1 MAIATYKKLESLSNF
16 FYNDGLEKAGVRD
29 LTGAIESL
37 QQSLRMNKNNIDA
50 RNLLGLVYYEM
61 GEVVAALSE
70 WVISKNFRPEDN
82 IADDYMDMVR
92 NSPAKLEDINQT
104 IKKFNIAYNYCRQDS
119 LDLAVIQL
127 KKVLSLNSGFIKA
140 HLLLA
145 LLYLKEADN
154 MLLPGDGGKLVSD
167 AASSGNN
174 ETIRYNSGNEMIIQ
188 PRKQSVLTKSG
199 SIWGIVLGIVLGI
212 AVSCFLILPQRIKNI
227 TNNNNRTITGISEVS
242 DSKSAQIGEY
252 EQQIAKLN
260 KQLKDLNERVGEN
273 QDAASTCLMKAVK
286 IYMEDPTNIDGI
298 ALALEKVNVD
308 ENEKDLSAEF
318 KDLYGALMQKVG
330 SRLADIYYDEG
341 KEAYKKKDY
350 TVAIEK
356 FAKAYQYY
364 KDDENIIYYLAN
376 SYYDNGDIEK
386 AKEKYDLIISNFPKS
401 KCATSSKTK
410 LAEINNSSAGKSSTS
425 DNSDNTGN

>member
-1 MAIATYKKLESLSNF
+1 
-16 FYNDGLEKAGVRD
+16 
-29 LTGAIESL
+29 
-37 QQSLRMNKNNIDA
+37 
-50 RNLLGLVYYEM
+50 
-61 GEVVAALSE
+61 
-70 WVISKNFRPEDN
+70 
-82 IADDYMDMVR
+82 
-92 NSPAKLEDINQT
+92 
-104 IKKFNIAYNYCRQDS
+104 
-119 LDLAVIQL
+119 
-127 KKVLSLNSGFIKA
+127 
-140 HLLLA
+140 
-145 LLYLKEADN
+145 